1 MKRLLLIALPL
12 LLCLPLRAQDTLRM
26 APVADSV
33 ADAGVGEW
41 GNATPVVAAP
51 LSHAATLASPVPDT
65 VYILRTDTLRLYRT
79 DTLHIYHTDTVVR
92 READT
97 AALKALQEKE
107 VFYREIL
114 SANGVDKEKLEAERN
129 YYIHMVDSLR
139 TIVRIAELENVR
151 KEEANKYL
159 AERAK
164 AAEERVALAT
174 NRKKKV
180 RPIQGVAMRFYRTPD
195 WEIRLKAGPTA
206 GTYDRYISNR
216 NAGDIEFDYVTGASV
231 MLWDLTKYFNQK
243 HTLGPDSTSMQ
254 IRRFD
259 QDFAY
264 DTDTRFLLIR
274 DRKIIKIMNDASAE
288 LIELCR
294 HRSFAREELRAL
306 GIPFLIHGIGR
317 ALLPL
322 IRSHSVE
329 TLHQHVT
336 QNERVNR
343 FGEERQCEL
352 KARLLLKTAHVDGYD
367 RNLSHISLLKSSPD
381 KTDIVGGTA
390 PAAGLSYDDSD
401 LIKIVLA

>member
-12 LLCLPLRAQDTLRM
+12 LLCLPLRAQDTLRV

-33 ADAGVGEW
+33 ADAGAGEW
-41 GNATPVVAAP
+41 EPPAATPQVLETQA
-51 LSHAATLASPVPDT
+51 LSRVTAQVSPVHDT
-65 VYILRTDTLRLYRT
+65 VYVLRTDTLRLYHT

-159 AERAK
+159 EERAK
-164 AAEERVALAT
+164 AAEERVAQAT

-180 RPIQGVAMRFYRTPD
+180 RPIQGVAMRFYRTPA
-195 WEIRLKAGPTA
+195 WEIRLNASSE
-206 GTYDRYISNR
+206 RYIANR
-216 NAGDIEFDYVTGASV
+216 NAGSIEFDYVTGASV
-231 MLWDLTKYFNQK
+231 MLWDLTKYFN
-243 HTLGPDSTSMQ
+243 HTHHLGSDSTSRS

-264 DTDTRFLLIR
+264 DLGVYVGFGGSNLFKNFYVGASFRFVDFFYLTVGMNIAEYQVLADGYESGEVLLAGQSI
-274 DRKIIKIMNDASAE
+274 DDITA
-288 LIELCR
+288 
-294 HRSFAREELRAL
+294 
-306 GIPFLIHGIGR
+306 
-317 ALLPL
+317 
-322 IRSHSVE
+322 
-329 TLHQHVT
+329 
-336 QNERVNR
+336 
-343 FGEERQCEL
+343 
-352 KARLLLKTAHVDGYD
+352 KAWLLKPFVS
-367 RNLSHISLLKSSPD
+367 LSIDLD
-381 KTDIVGGTA
+381 F
-390 PAAGLSYDDSD
+390 LSY
-401 LIKIVLA
+401 IKK

>member
-12 LLCLPLRAQDTLRM
+12 LLCLPLRAQDTLRV

-33 ADAGVGEW
+33 VDAGAGEW
-41 GNATPVVAAP
+41 EPSEAAPQLLEVRALSRAATPA
-51 LSHAATLASPVPDT
+51 LPVHDT

-92 READT
+92 HEADT

-159 AERAK
+159 AERAR
-164 AAEERVALAT
+164 AAEERVAQAT

-195 WEIRLKAGPTA
+195 WEIRLKAGATT

-243 HTLGPDSTSMQ
+243 HTLGPDSTSLQ

-264 DTDTRFLLIR
+264 DIGVYVGFGGSNLFKNFYVGASFRFVDFFYLTLGLNIAEYQVLK
-274 DRKIIKIMNDASAE
+274 DGYNNGDIIGNSLSIDD
-288 LIELCR
+288 
-294 HRSFAREELRAL
+294 
-306 GIPFLIHGIGR
+306 
-317 ALLPL
+317 
-322 IRSHSVE
+322 
-329 TLHQHVT
+329 VT
-336 QNERVNR
+336 A
-343 FGEERQCEL
+343 
-352 KARLLLKTAHVDGYD
+352 KAWLLKPFVS
-367 RNLSHISLLKSSPD
+367 LSIDLD
-381 KTDIVGGTA
+381 F
-390 PAAGLSYDDSD
+390 LSY
-401 LIKIVLA
+401 IKK